1 MPSASFRALWQ
12 HLRRFSLLVRR
23 GQRQQ
28 RIGVLRLL
36 VRRFILVTQGPSP
49 PPTPNEC
56 ADMVAAWGR
65 KGLWLPS
72 KIPIWMSDVEAVPFD
87 PVVVQQISISD
98 MLFRTEI
105 QQRAETFGP
114 EQVVTP
120 LLVQHLDHLV
130 GRALHFAP
138 ASILSVLPRQQS
150 AAMQGAQITS
160 VRIMDLAT
168 QFWAVG
174 LHIVGIQKTRSN
186 VAYPFDVMDYAVF
199 FAPAMG
205 AGQGGLELWVWKPI
219 IQERTHC
226 FVLVAEHRR
235 LLVRVHTRLGSLT
248 VFVGHAIDISTYGPA
263 KVKQWWQETDTMI
276 REFAPR
282 KVPMIWLLN
291 ANATLGTHTT
301 SVVGSRDA
309 GQEDLP
315 GTAFHEVLL
324 KCDCVFPAHIYF

>member
-1 MPSASFRALWQ
+1 
-12 HLRRFSLLVRR
+12 
-23 GQRQQ
+23 
-28 RIGVLRLL
+28 
-36 VRRFILVTQGPSP
+36 
-49 PPTPNEC
+49 
-56 ADMVAAWGR
+56 MVAAWGR
-65 KGLWLPS
+65 NGLWLPS
-72 KIPIWMSDVEAVPFD
+72 KIPIWMSDVKAVPFD

-174 LHIVGIQKTRSN
+174 LHIVGIQRTRSN

-199 FAPAMG
+199 FACHGHQHLWPCQGQAVV
-205 AGQGGLELWVWKPI
+205 AGS
-219 IQERTHC
+219 RHYD
-226 FVLVAEHRR
+226 
-235 LLVRVHTRLGSLT
+235 S
-248 VFVGHAIDISTYGPA
+248 
-263 KVKQWWQETDTMI
+263 
-276 REFAPR
+276 EFAPR

-324 KCDCVFPAHIYF
+324 QCDCVFPAHIYF